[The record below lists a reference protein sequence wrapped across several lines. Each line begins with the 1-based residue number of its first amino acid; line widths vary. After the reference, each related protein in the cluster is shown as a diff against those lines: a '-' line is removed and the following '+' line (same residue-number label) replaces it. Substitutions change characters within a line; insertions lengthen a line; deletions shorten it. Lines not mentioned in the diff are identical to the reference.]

1 MIKPEILACMKRYEL
16 LKRIEFINSKVKFLK
31 KSAIVNH
38 VEIKYLMDE
47 KEQIDAER
55 KRRVVK

>member
-31 KSAIVNH
+31 KSEIVNH